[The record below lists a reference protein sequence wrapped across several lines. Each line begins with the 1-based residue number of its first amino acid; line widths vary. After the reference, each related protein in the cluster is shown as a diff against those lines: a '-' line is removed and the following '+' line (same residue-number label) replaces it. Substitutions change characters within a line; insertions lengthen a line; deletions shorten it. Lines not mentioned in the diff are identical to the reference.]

1 MDAAEGKITQLE
13 ESLAQTTGQLT
24 QAGYVRHDILVNK
37 AAVGRLIGARGTTLQ
52 ARAHTLL

>member
-24 QAGYVRHDILVNK
+24 QAGLLFYEIIK
-37 AAVGRLIGARGTTLQ
+37 RLDPKNRPNM
-52 ARAHTLL
+52 